1 MSESKFISTNFAA
14 VLVYC
19 RPPLVF
25 GGMLFAVAVMLNQSM
40 TAYIA
45 GLCFLLTS
53 MFFDLIDGWFA
64 ARYRPQAKL
73 AHLADRIMDKAVYS
87 MIFPVVAVGMMWRY
101 QHLPE
106 GANLKLEMLH
116 VVLVL
121 ILCVTVL
128 MRDNFA
134 HFMRNFSLRR
144 GEEEEFKEITRLRT
158 MIAAPIGVLL
168 YLYAFYLPVVD
179 GSELYSWI
187 SWFGEMNP
195 RHLIM
200 VEILFLII
208 NLGSIAGYCRKYGTA
223 CLDDLCLG
231 DEVLRRRILSV
242 FPNALTV
249 MNALMGL
256 LAIFFADQGRFKEAY
271 LILLGAAFFDKL
283 DGAVAR
289 KLGLTTPLPNQKQ
302 NKYSITLGGVLDD
315 ISDTVS
321 FCIAPAIMFYFLMER
336 FISESG
342 ETVSFLWVAIGYAVL
357 GVIRL
362 IFFILDRKSI
372 PGFFKGLP
380 VPAAAL
386 LVTAPLI
393 MLDSALDLGS
403 TDLIF
408 WGWLCFWLMI
418 GTSLLMNSYFIRY
431 LHVGRLLS
439 RNRRFMWFTIIMI
452 LSFMFTPY
460 FGYASF
466 FYMILYV
473 FSPLYTWR
481 ISPEIAAIETRQHPV
496 ASS

>member
-14 VLVYC
+14 VLVYG

-87 MIFPVVAVGMMWRY
+87 MIFPMVAVGMMWRY

-256 LAIFFADQGRFKEAY
+256 L
-271 LILLGAAFFDKL
+271 
-283 DGAVAR
+283 
-289 KLGLTTPLPNQKQ
+289 
-302 NKYSITLGGVLDD
+302 
-315 ISDTVS
+315 
-321 FCIAPAIMFYFLMER
+321 
-336 FISESG
+336 
-342 ETVSFLWVAIGYAVL
+342 
-357 GVIRL
+357 
-362 IFFILDRKSI
+362 
-372 PGFFKGLP
+372 
-380 VPAAAL
+380 
-386 LVTAPLI
+386 
-393 MLDSALDLGS
+393 
-403 TDLIF
+403 
-408 WGWLCFWLMI
+408 
-418 GTSLLMNSYFIRY
+418 
-431 LHVGRLLS
+431 
-439 RNRRFMWFTIIMI
+439 
-452 LSFMFTPY
+452 
-460 FGYASF
+460 
-466 FYMILYV
+466 
-473 FSPLYTWR
+473 
-481 ISPEIAAIETRQHPV
+481 
-496 ASS
+496 

>member
-1 MSESKFISTNFAA
+1 M
-14 VLVYC
+14 
-19 RPPLVF
+19 
-25 GGMLFAVAVMLNQSM
+25 
-40 TAYIA
+40 
-45 GLCFLLTS
+45 
-53 MFFDLIDGWFA
+53 
-64 ARYRPQAKL
+64 
-73 AHLADRIMDKAVYS
+73 
-87 MIFPVVAVGMMWRY
+87 
-101 QHLPE
+101 
-106 GANLKLEMLH
+106 
-116 VVLVL
+116 
-121 ILCVTVL
+121 
-128 MRDNFA
+128 
-134 HFMRNFSLRR
+134 
-144 GEEEEFKEITRLRT
+144 
-158 MIAAPIGVLL
+158 
-168 YLYAFYLPVVD
+168 
-179 GSELYSWI
+179 
-187 SWFGEMNP
+187 
-195 RHLIM
+195 
-200 VEILFLII
+200 
-208 NLGSIAGYCRKYGTA
+208 
-223 CLDDLCLG
+223 
-231 DEVLRRRILSV
+231 
-242 FPNALTV
+242 
-249 MNALMGL
+249 
-256 LAIFFADQGRFKEAY
+256 
-271 LILLGAAFFDKL
+271 
-283 DGAVAR
+283 AR
-289 KLGLTTPLPNQKQ
+289 KLGLTTPLPNQKP

-321 FCIAPAIMFYFLMER
+321 FCIAPAIMFYFLMQR

-342 ETVSFLWVAIGYAVL
+342 ETISFLWVAIGYSVL

-393 MLDSALDLGS
+393 MLDSALDQGS

-431 LHVGRLLS
+431 IHVGRLLS
-439 RNRRFMWFTIIMI
+439 RNRRFMWFTVIMI